1 MCEELLKRKYIDL
14 FFFIRYADPKPHI
27 RLRIHLCEK
36 NMDGDLISVWM
47 QKMYAELNISSCK
60 IDVYEREIE
69 RYGGIEL
76 INYAEKF
83 FYSDS
88 LYVMQ
93 LLKCQKN
100 DKKNTKIVKAIMGIL
115 SLALCTQISVGNLEN
130 LLSEMV
136 DKKKYREIYHEQR
149 KEILRIIINTRHNII
164 EDNLEFIQIYH

>member
-1 MCEELLKRKYIDL
+1 
-14 FFFIRYADPKPHI
+14 
-27 RLRIHLCEK
+27 
-36 NMDGDLISVWM
+36 MDGDLISVWM

-60 IDVYEREIE
+60 IDVYEEIE

-100 DKKNTKIVKAIMGIL
+100 DKKYEDCKSDNGYFVASFVYTN
-115 SLALCTQISVGNLEN
+115 ISW
-130 LLSEMV
+130 
-136 DKKKYREIYHEQR
+136 
-149 KEILRIIINTRHNII
+149 
-164 EDNLEFIQIYH
+164 